1 VPIGVVDW
9 FIYNVLA
16 GLLDEE
22 KRFFSGGLKR
32 LEAVTPL
39 LKILVAEEDA
49 KMFVEGAPGVDLV

>member
-1 VPIGVVDW
+1 VLIGVVDW
-9 FIYNVLA
+9 FIYEVLA

-22 KRFFSGGLKR
+22 KRFFSGGLNR

-49 KMFVEGAPGVDLV
+49 KMLVAEAPEVGLV